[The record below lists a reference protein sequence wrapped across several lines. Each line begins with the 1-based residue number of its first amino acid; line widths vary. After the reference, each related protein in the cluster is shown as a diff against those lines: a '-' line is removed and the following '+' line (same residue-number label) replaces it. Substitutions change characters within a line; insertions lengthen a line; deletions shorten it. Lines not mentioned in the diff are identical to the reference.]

1 VFLFFFILF
10 LSFAQFAIASQTYE
24 IIEKPKGSYKTGETI
39 YYRIKISPPNS
50 NGEIRLREP
59 KLEFENLTLIG
70 IGRETG
76 AQADATVSGAS
87 QINAGEILTF
97 KFAAEKPGKA
107 SIKWLELAWQ
117 QPDGTPVESFEVP
130 PFSVKIVSARQS
142 LVLIISIISSAILLI
157 GGLFIFF
164 FIKNKKSKLET
175 EQSIPDVC
183 SLETKK
189 LQELKLLEQSI
200 ATSGSTDSPQ
210 KLHYIL
216 IEYLKEKFD
225 WQPGR
230 GGYNALEKIA
240 LTKWSKKDT
249 QELKNLFQLLDE
261 QRFSGTEVDR
271 KKIMDIYKRVYL
283 FIEQRKTIAPTEP
296 EALWKP
302 V

>member
-1 VFLFFFILF
+1 
-10 LSFAQFAIASQTYE
+10 
-24 IIEKPKGSYKTGETI
+24 
-39 YYRIKISPPNS
+39 
-50 NGEIRLREP
+50 
-59 KLEFENLTLIG
+59 LTLIG

-76 AQADATVSGAS
+76 AQAEATVSGTS

-97 KFAAEKPGKA
+97 KFAAEKPGRA

-117 QPDGTPVESFEVP
+117 QPDGTPVESFEIP

-142 LVLIISIISSAILLI
+142 LVLIISAISSVILLI
-157 GGLFIFF
+157 SGFLFFGLR
-164 FIKNKKSKLET
+164 KNKKTKLDAM
-175 EQSIPDVC
+175 QSVADVC
-183 SLETKK
+183 PLETKTLK
-189 LQELKLLEQSI
+189 ELKVTEQLITISRS
-200 ATSGSTDSPQ
+200 AELTQ
-210 KLHYIL
+210 KLHHIL
-216 IEYLKEKFD
+216 TKYLKEKFD

-261 QRFSGTEVDR
+261 KRFSGAEADR
-271 KKIMDIYKRVYL
+271 KEIMDIYKRVYL